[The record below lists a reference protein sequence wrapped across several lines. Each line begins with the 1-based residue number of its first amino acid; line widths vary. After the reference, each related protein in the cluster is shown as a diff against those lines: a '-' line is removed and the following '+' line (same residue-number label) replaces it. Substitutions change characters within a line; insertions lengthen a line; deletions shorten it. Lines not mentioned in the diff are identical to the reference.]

1 MDDEITELSSLKS
14 NVFTWKNIFDA
25 CIAEG
30 SELHCLVKME
40 EILENLPRV
49 DKRVSKLK
57 TDMKD
62 FSISFE
68 PNNLSDITSLG
79 RFSLKGS
86 AIKCPKGMRKVN
98 FHSGKVKQLFT
109 IDISNG
115 KHISGVFL
123 NGCILLSDYNSS
135 RIIKYDDNGTQ
146 IGELT
151 IPATPSDITKNDD
164 LTVAVASD
172 STQIY
177 LINIEKLSLSRKVI
191 TDDNVYGLNFVD
203 NEYIASHCSN
213 AYILWLDSAFK
224 RIRIENSE
232 KQIYFVCGKSK
243 NDYVYKQYNSSIR
256 HVSPKGVFSYITDQ
270 FPFTYA
276 VDFED
281 NIYVGGQA
289 FSVIH
294 QLTPTCKL
302 IRLIPISTFAKQTGK
317 FLWVLRFEENSNKF
331 LLTFQDSGKVLICE
345 ID

>member
-14 NVFTWKNIFDA
+14 NLFTWKNIFDA

-115 KHISGVFL
+115 KRISGVFL

-151 IPATPSDITKNDD
+151 IPVT
-164 LTVAVASD
+164 
-172 STQIY
+172 
-177 LINIEKLSLSRKVI
+177 
-191 TDDNVYGLNFVD
+191 
-203 NEYIASHCSN
+203 
-213 AYILWLDSAFK
+213 
-224 RIRIENSE
+224 
-232 KQIYFVCGKSK
+232 
-243 NDYVYKQYNSSIR
+243 
-256 HVSPKGVFSYITDQ
+256 
-270 FPFTYA
+270 
-276 VDFED
+276 
-281 NIYVGGQA
+281 
-289 FSVIH
+289 
-294 QLTPTCKL
+294 
-302 IRLIPISTFAKQTGK
+302 
-317 FLWVLRFEENSNKF
+317 
-331 LLTFQDSGKVLICE
+331 
-345 ID
+345 